1 MDSGSAFGILL
12 PVLLLAGAF
21 WLLVLRPAR
30 TRQREAIAVVER
42 VAPGARV
49 MTTAGLFGTVRAVD
63 GDQVDL
69 EIAPGVVVRYMAA
82 AVAKIVPEESSEGTD
97 GAPHPSVT
105 QDDTPDQAPD

>member
-1 MDSGSAFGILL
+1 VDSGSAFGILL
-12 PVLLLAGAF
+12 PVVLLAGAF

-30 TRQREAIAVVER
+30 ARQREALAVVDR

-82 AVAKIVPEESSEGTD
+82 AVAKIVPEESGPGTD
-97 GAPHPSVT
+97 GDSQPSGT
-105 QDDTPDQAPD
+105 QSDTPDQAPD

>member
-1 MDSGSAFGILL
+1 LL
-12 PVLLLAGAF
+12 PVVLLAGAF

-30 TRQREAIAVVER
+30 ARQREAIAVVER
-42 VAPGARV
+42 VTPGARV

-82 AVAKIVPEESSEGTD
+82 AVAKIVLEESGAGTD
-97 GAPHPSVT
+97 GDSQPSGT
-105 QDDTPDQAPD
+105 QGDTPDQAPD